1 MRFHT
6 EASDGNLSLH
16 SLYEQFIAYANTTD
30 AYVGNTVTAL
40 LVIAI
45 TAAAL
50 GIIVL
55 FMRRKDQQRQAAFE
69 KERDMSTVEITYV
82 GSSYASDKSNTTF
95 FYTSDASDATFMV
108 TFFIAAIAL
117 VAVNIFGIPWLDSPK
132 DREVQQTEIV
142 QQIEETAH
150 RHIRED
156 YTVAEV
162 KTIDTPHDSAGK
174 REYQTYQEDM
184 QQWAKDFYR
193 ANGHPL
199 TVEVQLED
207 EPSTV
212 YTYRLWYNHQD
223 DRAELLNHHSNAQE
237 RDTAPEVDSLKREDS

>member
-1 MRFHT
+1 MRFLT
-6 EASDGNLSLH
+6 DASDGNPSLH
-16 SLYEQFIAYANTTD
+16 ALYEHFIEYTSTSQAHVENTLK
-30 AYVGNTVTAL
+30 AL

-55 FMRRKDQQRQAAFE
+55 FMRLKDQQRQAALE
-69 KERDMSTVEITYV
+69 MERDTSKVEITYV
-82 GSSYASDKSNTTF
+82 GSSYASDD
-95 FYTSDASDATFMV
+95 SDNALFITA
-108 TFFIAAIAL
+108 FIAALAL
-117 VAVNIFGIPWLDSPK
+117 VVVNIVGVPWIDSQK
-132 DREVQQTEIV
+132 DRTTQQVKIAE
-142 QQIEETAH
+142 QIEEIAH

-162 KTIDTPHDSAGK
+162 KAIDAPHDSAGH
-174 REYQTYQEDM
+174 RAQNTYEEAM
-184 QQWAKDFYR
+184 RQWAKDFYR
-193 ANGHPL
+193 ANGRPL

-207 EPSTV
+207 EPSVV

>member
-6 EASDGNLSLH
+6 EASDENPSLH

-55 FMRRKDQQRQAAFE
+55 LARRKDQQRQAAFE
-69 KERDMSTVEITYV
+69 KERDMSKVEITYV
-82 GSSYASDKSNTTF
+82 GSSSVSDE
-95 FYTSDASDATFMV
+95 SDATLV
-108 TFFIAAIAL
+108 VSFFIAAIAL
-117 VAVNIFGIPWLDSPK
+117 VAVNMFGIPWHDSPK
-132 DREVQQTEIV
+132 DRAVQQTEIA

-150 RHIRED
+150 RHIHED

-162 KTIDTPHDSAGK
+162 KTIDTPHDSAK
-174 REYQTYQEDM
+174 EREQQTYQEDM
-184 QQWAKDFYR
+184 QQWAKDFYS
-193 ANGHPL
+193 ANGRPL

-223 DRAELLNHHSNAQE
+223 DRAELLNHHSNAQD
-237 RDTAPEVDSLKREDS
+237 RDNAPEVDSLKREGS